1 METRDASLRDF
12 DSITQIHL
20 RSFNKFFLSSL
31 GERFLKIFYKTCI
44 KNTES
49 IAVVCCTP
57 EGKMAGFAV
66 GTLNS
71 AGYYKRLLIKNL
83 SVFGPEAARLL
94 FTKPKALLRLALNLT
109 KTTETEDSAK
119 MAELLSIATL
129 PEYKGAGIGKLLI
142 MAFEAKLKE
151 NSCEAVSLTTDF
163 YDNEDVIKFYQKC
176 GYVIK
181 NEFTTYPDRLMYRMI
196 KTLN

>member
-1 METRDASLRDF
+1 MVTRGASLKDC

-20 RSFNKFFLSSL
+20 QSFNKFFLSSL

-44 KNTES
+44 KNPES

-57 EGKMAGFAV
+57 EREMAGFAV

-71 AGYYKRLLIKNL
+71 KGYYKRLLIKNL
-83 SVFGPEAARLL
+83 SVFGPEAVKLL

-109 KTTETEDSAK
+109 KTKENEDSAN
-119 MAELLSIATL
+119 MAELLSIAIL
-129 PEYKGAGIGKLLI
+129 PELRGAGIGKLLI
-142 MAFEAKLKE
+142 IAFEAKLKE
-151 NSCEAVSLTTDF
+151 KSCEAVSLTTDF

-181 NEFTTYPDRLMYRMI
+181 NEFTTYPDRRMYRMI
-196 KTLN
+196 KYL